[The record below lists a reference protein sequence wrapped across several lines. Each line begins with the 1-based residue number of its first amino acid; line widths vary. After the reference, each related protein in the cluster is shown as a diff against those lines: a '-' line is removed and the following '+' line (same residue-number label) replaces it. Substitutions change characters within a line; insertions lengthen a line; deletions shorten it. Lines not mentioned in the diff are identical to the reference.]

1 MINTFSSKLIATFI
15 VISALYYLTSP
26 YQICMRNSLSYADYE
41 SAKFYNI
48 AQNTELTDTQRNIL
62 IGVAKRRT
70 LQSEEQYNSRQ
81 SSSCQRQSSW

>member
-1 MINTFSSKLIATFI
+1 MINAFSSRLIATFI
-15 VISALYYLTSP
+15 LISALYYLTSP

-41 SAKFYNI
+41 SAKVYDI

-62 IGVAKRRT
+62 VEVSRRT

>member
-1 MINTFSSKLIATFI
+1 MINTFSSKLIATSI
-15 VISALYYLTSP
+15 VITALYYLTSP

-41 SAKFYNI
+41 SAEFYDI

-62 IGVAKRRT
+62 VGVTRRT